1 MNLDLSESEVRGLVE
16 NFRDSIELSGEKRTP
31 GKDKRAFDVK
41 YEEGSKKRST
51 RQEPGAS
58 HSSTRLQTAGQASKL
73 LAVEQELSK
82 LKKIQGRV
90 LGMQE
95 TMEETIQREVRKKKE
110 QELTQ
115 IRAKYKEKVK
125 EVEEA
130 HRKKEE
136 QLKQEYKEKLARV
149 AQALKD
155 KVKEKVTE
163 RIKQERRKVEKK
175 AEKKILEAK
184 IRNKAV
190 IDKLSQ
196 MYIDLKEKYK
206 TTQGLSGRE

>member
-16 NFRDSIELSGEKRTP
+16 NFRDSIELTGEKKVTEE
-31 GKDKRAFDVK
+31 DKRPFDVK
-41 YEEGSKKRST
+41 YDEGSKKRNT
-51 RQEPGAS
+51 RQAS
-58 HSSTRLQTAGQASKL
+58 TASYSSARTQTAAQANKL

-95 TMEETIQREVRKKKE
+95 TMEETIQREVKKKKE
-110 QELTQ
+110 QELAQ

-125 EVEEA
+125 EAEEA

-136 QLKQEYKEKLARV
+136 ELKQEYKEKLARIT
-149 AQALKD
+149 QALKD
-155 KVKEKVTE
+155 KVKEKVAE
-163 RIKQERRKVEKK
+163 RIKQERRRVEKK

-206 TTQGLSGRE
+206 TSQGLSGRE